1 MMMMMMM
8 MMIGIMITRACYLF
22 SYVIM
27 VIKIPLLKRVM
38 MEPRSNYGL
47 SVLNLT
53 RENETLLICIKTC
66 FPYFSRSGV
75 V

>member
-1 MMMMMMM
+1 MMMMMMIM

-38 MEPRSNYGL
+38 MEPRSNYEL
-47 SVLNLT
+47 SVLNLHK
-53 RENETLLICIKTC
+53 RE
-66 FPYFSRSGV
+66 
-75 V
+75 